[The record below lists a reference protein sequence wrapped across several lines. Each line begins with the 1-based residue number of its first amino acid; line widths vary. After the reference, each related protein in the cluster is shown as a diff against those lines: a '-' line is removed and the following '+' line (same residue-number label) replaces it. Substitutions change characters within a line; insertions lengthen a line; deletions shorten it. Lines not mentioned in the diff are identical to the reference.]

1 MEYVFGLAI
10 IFGGIVIFNKVCEF
24 FGMDLD
30 ETRAQ
35 RRVRKIRED
44 AYKQGEIIVANRE
57 YIERELN
64 KPIK

>member
-1 MEYVFGLAI
+1 MEYVIGLAI
-10 IFGGIVIFNKVCEF
+10 IFGGIVIFNKIMALF
-24 FGMDLD
+24 FDPN
-30 ETRAQ
+30 ESYEAWK
-35 RRVRKIRED
+35 VRKIRED

>member
-10 IFGGIVIFNKVCEF
+10 IFGGIVIFNKIMALF
-24 FGMDLD
+24 FDPN
-30 ETRAQ
+30 ESYEAWK
-35 RRVRKIRED
+35 VRKIRED
-44 AYKQGEIIVANRE
+44 AEKQAALINSNRE